1 MNKKLKYRILLIA
14 LVLVLSCVLLFL
26 KDINLGL
33 DLRGGVHLV
42 LQVETDEAIDEEIN
56 QTRERVDTAL
66 REREIVFSS
75 VTVNQGVI
83 EINEVTL
90 PSEDA
95 VNDYLSQFTPAWN
108 YRSRTRDEL
117 VTFSM
122 EMTPAYRKTLAT
134 QSVTQARNIVEKRV
148 DQYGVA

>member
-14 LVLVLSCVLLFL
+14 IVFAASCLMLFL

-42 LQVETDEAIDEEIN
+42 LQVETEEALEEEIN
-56 QTRERVDTAL
+56 QMRERIETAL
-66 REREIVFSS
+66 RERETVFSG
-75 VTVNQGVI
+75 VTVTDGVI
-83 EINEVTL
+83 TVGAVTL
-90 PSEDA
+90 SGEEA
-95 VNDYLSQFTPAWN
+95 VDDYLNQFTPAWN

-122 EMTPAYRKTLAT
+122 EMTSAYKKTLAT
-134 QSVTQARNIVEKRV
+134 QSVSQARNI
-148 DQYGVA
+148 GPGLCL